1 MMYLDSTA
9 IAPLKKKYLSD
20 IKPAVQKNFASAKSF
35 ISTAFSGSPA
45 ETALFDSTDDL
56 DDSFLTDLLCRPL
69 DQLAS
74 SYSWVNDYL
83 SMGKMIY
90 CYKEE
95 RDRWKR
101 DACESP
107 PKEPKAACYVRQR
120 EEYLERCNA
129 DALLSSYSS
138 LWSSIY
144 HPSIKKAC
152 SSDKNMKDFLK
163 PFKDLFESWNRAL
176 DCFIKYDF
184 ITSDLR
190 HDIHSRFGLEV
201 CPYCNRQ
208 YITSFENRETKK
220 ETVTADLDHFY
231 PQSLFPLF
239 ALSLYNLI
247 PSCLVCNR
255 VIKLNRFQDI
265 WNPYKKGF
273 DKNACF
279 QITGAEAIT
288 SLTGSNDAF
297 KLNLVNVAPA
307 ATDDFRLTDNTLT
320 FFKFHEIYQSHKQY
334 VRELL
339 YKKHAYSEGYLN
351 RLQDIFRYA
360 KIGDADANLILYG
373 HDIDAAKTD
382 RRILGKLT
390 YDLVSSTSPR
400 VSSAI
405 AKTD

>member
-1 MMYLDSTA
+1 MMYLAPAA
-9 IAPLKKKYLSD
+9 IAPLKKKYLSE
-20 IKPAVQKNFASAKSF
+20 IKPSVQKDFASAKSF
-35 ISTAFSGSPA
+35 ISAAFSSPPA
-45 ETALFDSTDDL
+45 KTALFDSDDDSDNDL
-56 DDSFLTDLLCRPL
+56 NDSFLTDLLCRPL

-74 SYSWVNDYL
+74 SYPWVDDYL
-83 SMGKMIY
+83 SIGKMIY

-107 PKEPKAACYVRQR
+107 LKESKAAYYVRQR
-120 EEYLERCNA
+120 GEYLERCNA
-129 DALLSSYSS
+129 GALLMSYFSR
-138 LWSSIY
+138 SIC
-144 HPSIKKAC
+144 HAKASIEKAC

-288 SLTGSNDAF
+288 SLTGSNDEF
-297 KLNLVNVAPA
+297 QLNLVNVAPA

-351 RLQDIFRYA
+351 KLQDIFRGA

-390 YDLVSSTSPR
+390 YDLV
-400 VSSAI
+400 
-405 AKTD
+405 KK